1 MFLCAKMDSTENIS
15 NNTDYEAV
23 IEISHLKKS
32 FNGLE
37 VLKDINM
44 TVKRGENVVVLGKS
58 GIGKSVLI
66 KCIVGLIQ
74 PDEGSLK
81 VFGKEVPNMT
91 EKELNELRT
100 KVGFIF
106 QGNALYDSMTVRE
119 NLEFPLRRN
128 KIIKDKRIIDEL
140 ILDALESV
148 GLLEVIDK
156 MPSELS
162 GGMKKRIGLARTL
175 ILSPEI
181 ILYDEPTTGLDP
193 ITSREIS
200 NLILKIQTKHK
211 ASSIIITHDLNCAK
225 ITSNRMLILQDG
237 VFLAKGTFEEL
248 KNSENEWVR
257 SYFKIE

>member
-1 MFLCAKMDSTENIS
+1 MNLEEEIS
-15 NNTDYEAV
+15 LYSDKEAV
-23 IEISHLKKS
+23 IDINHLKKA
-32 FNGLE
+32 FDRHT
-37 VLKDINM
+37 VLKDISM
-44 TVKRGENVVVLGKS
+44 KVKKSENVVVLGRS

-66 KCIVGLIQ
+66 KCIVGLIH
-74 PDEGSLK
+74 PDEGSVK
-81 VFGKEVPNMT
+81 VFGKEVTTMNS
-91 EKELNELRT
+91 KELNELRT

-106 QGNALYDSMTVRE
+106 QSNALYDSMTVRE

-128 KIIKDKRIIDEL
+128 KEL
-140 ILDALESV
+140 NDHHVIEGLIVEALENV
-148 GLLEVIDK
+148 GLLDTINK

-175 ILSPEI
+175 ILKPEI

-193 ITSREIS
+193 LTSREIS
-200 NLILKIQTKHK
+200 NLILEIQNKYN

-237 VFLAKGTFEEL
+237 VFLAEGTFNEL
-248 KNSENEWVR
+248 KNSNNEWVR